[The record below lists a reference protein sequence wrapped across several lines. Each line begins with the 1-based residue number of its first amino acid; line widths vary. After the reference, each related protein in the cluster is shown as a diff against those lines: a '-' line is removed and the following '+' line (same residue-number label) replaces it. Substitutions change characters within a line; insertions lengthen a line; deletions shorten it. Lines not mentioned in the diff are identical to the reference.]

1 MLEDDLAA
9 AAGIARIPEPC
20 SDFVKTFGIIRPD
33 VVFKHRMLI
42 VVNVHWN
49 LLQQIELFILHES
62 RNVLQM
68 RDQFTVVCV
77 LCQFADGVEVS
88 FGDVRFLLC
97 DRIVAVEFMM
107 ISALL
112 YINLSL
118 PAFASLTA
126 MSPMSWLMFCRVDFR
141 NNICMQTPPDI
152 CFSRIMP
159 LNEQAFKEKG
169 LYFNDFLA
177 KCRALVLMRFLTI
190 FEA

>member
-1 MLEDDLAA
+1 MSAVSQAFPLVTFNLLQSIFCITGIAHHPEVLEDDLAA

-33 VVFKHRMLI
+33 VVFKRRMLI

-62 RNVLQM
+62 CNVLQM
-68 RDQFTVVCV
+68 RNQFTVVCV

-107 ISALL
+107 ISELL

-126 MSPMSWLMFCRVDFR
+126 MSPMSWLMF
-141 NNICMQTPPDI
+141 
-152 CFSRIMP
+152 
-159 LNEQAFKEKG
+159 
-169 LYFNDFLA
+169 
-177 KCRALVLMRFLTI
+177 
-190 FEA
+190 

>member
-20 SDFVKTFGIIRPD
+20 SDFVKTFCIIRPD
-33 VVFKHRMLI
+33 VVFKRLMLI

-49 LLQQIELFILHES
+49 LLQHILHES
-62 RNVLQM
+62 CNVLQM
-68 RDQFTVVCV
+68 RNQFTVVCV

-97 DRIVAVEFMM
+97 NRIVVVEFMM

-159 LNEQAFKEKG
+159 LNEQVFKKKD
-169 LYFNDFLA
+169 LYINDFLA

>member
-1 MLEDDLAA
+1 M
-9 AAGIARIPEPC
+9 
-20 SDFVKTFGIIRPD
+20 
-33 VVFKHRMLI
+33 
-42 VVNVHWN
+42 
-49 LLQQIELFILHES
+49 
-62 RNVLQM
+62 
-68 RDQFTVVCV
+68 
-77 LCQFADGVEVS
+77 
-88 FGDVRFLLC
+88 C

-152 CFSRIMP
+152 CFSRIIP
-159 LNEQAFKEKG
+159 LNEQEFKGKG

-177 KCRALVLMRFLTI
+177 KCRALVLMRFLTS
-190 FEA
+190 FETCLHQFWWKRLIISTNFGGRGVNFHEEK